1 MLSQLFEERICVDR
15 TGHWVPLMGW
25 FVLEDRDEQR
35 VRLTPTLGRGYW
47 SDGMV
52 DDTRLAPAG
61 VGLGDQET
69 VAKIPKSLW
78 LCILHGRSGT

>member
-1 MLSQLFEERICVDR
+1 M
-15 TGHWVPLMGW
+15 
-25 FVLEDRDEQR
+25 
-35 VRLTPTLGRGYW
+35 RLATTLGRGCW